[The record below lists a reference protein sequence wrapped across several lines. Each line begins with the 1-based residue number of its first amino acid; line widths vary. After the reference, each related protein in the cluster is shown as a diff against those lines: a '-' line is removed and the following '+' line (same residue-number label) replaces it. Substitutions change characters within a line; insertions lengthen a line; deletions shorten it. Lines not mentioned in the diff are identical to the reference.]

1 MDEFMDCETGIEI
14 VDLAEKYWLTSD
26 RILCVE
32 REAWLN
38 HWVNDVWVPKVN
50 QNRKL
55 ATACEN
61 LAKNSNNQSWDNKA
75 ATKNHFQIGSHY
87 LDLNRF

>member
-32 REAWLN
+32 
-38 HWVNDVWVPKVN
+38 KGS
-50 QNRKL
+50 
-55 ATACEN
+55 
-61 LAKNSNNQSWDNKA
+61 LAKSLGQWCLSTKSEPKQEVSNCMWKFI
-75 ATKNHFQIGSHY
+75 KK
-87 LDLNRF
+87 